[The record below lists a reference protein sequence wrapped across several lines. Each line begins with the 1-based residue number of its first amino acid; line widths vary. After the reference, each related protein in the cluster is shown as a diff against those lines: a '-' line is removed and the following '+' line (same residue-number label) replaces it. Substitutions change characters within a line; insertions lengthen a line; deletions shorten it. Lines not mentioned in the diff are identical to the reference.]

1 MDYKFILW
9 FDPRLHSTLKK
20 FKKLK
25 HFWTNWTSFNQKK
38 FIKKRWF
45 TIANCAICPP
55 KIAHFL
61 NFLQNFVW
69 MSTRESRNEN
79 NCILFMLERQMSLIF
94 QVRTSH
100 ISNGWN
106 KFWPVH
112 THTIVSF
119 QLKSTNKGMM
129 LDCCWS
135 LLRFLLLFSYRVLLL
150 KQYS

>member
-1 MDYKFILW
+1 MFE
-9 FDPRLHSTLKK
+9 
-20 FKKLK
+20 LK
-25 HFWTNWTSFNQKK
+25 HFRTNWTSFIQKK
-38 FIKKRWF
+38 IHQKTLIYDCKL
-45 TIANCAICPP
+45 CD
-55 KIAHFL
+55 
-61 NFLQNFVW
+61 
-69 MSTRESRNEN
+69 MSTKNCTFFKFFTELCVNVDSTQTYTAAQESRNEN

-112 THTIVSF
+112 TYTIVSF

-150 KQYS
+150 KIIL